1 MKRVISLIL
10 SAVIISTLCI
20 GCGNSSNSTNSSGTG
35 KGNTTGVELRYS
47 RWGLPEEMNGT
58 KKMIEAFQKEN
69 PNIKVKLENSSWEEY
84 WQKLQTQIASNSAPD
99 VFLLDAGWY
108 LKQFAPKGI
117 IKDITP
123 LMEKD
128 KVNKDQYYDVWK
140 TFTYENKIFA
150 MPRDINSLVLF
161 YNKDLF
167 KKAGI
172 TEYPDGN
179 MTWDELAK
187 LAQKLTIDDKG
198 RNATDPD
205 FDIKNAVQ
213 YGLHVN
219 TPDTDALIETLIW
232 QNGGKLMSEDGKEC
246 YLDKPEARE
255 VLQYLHDLTW
265 KYKVKLSPAAAQKYD
280 QNWLQTGKFA
290 MVYQGSWMMSTLS
303 DATFDWDVTVPPNF
317 GDKIYCVQSV
327 GNAIMEK
334 SKHQD
339 EAWELVKFLSGKE
352 GQTIM
357 AEQNDAIPVLKDTAE
372 NVYLKA
378 EGKPAN
384 KKAIFDV
391 SVKSVPYIDFP
402 SKGEIFDSIKIKLE
416 PYLNNQ
422 VDMDKAIQDAL
433 DDVKRIQGKN

>member
-1 MKRVISLIL
+1 
-10 SAVIISTLCI
+10 
-20 GCGNSSNSTNSSGTG
+20 
-35 KGNTTGVELRYS
+35 
-47 RWGLPEEMNGT
+47 
-58 KKMIEAFQKEN
+58 
-69 PNIKVKLENSSWEEY
+69 
-84 WQKLQTQIASNSAPD
+84 
-99 VFLLDAGWY
+99 
-108 LKQFAPKGI
+108 
-117 IKDITP
+117 
-123 LMEKD
+123 
-128 KVNKDQYYDVWK
+128 
-140 TFTYENKIFA
+140 